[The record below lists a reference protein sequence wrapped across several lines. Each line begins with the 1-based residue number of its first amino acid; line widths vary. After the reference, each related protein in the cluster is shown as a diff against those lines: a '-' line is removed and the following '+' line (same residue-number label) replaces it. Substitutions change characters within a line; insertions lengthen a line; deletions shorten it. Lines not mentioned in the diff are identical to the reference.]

1 MEPKSPAFGRIIW
14 TDYTTCLA
22 TIFILFS
29 GAALLYDQFVQS
41 LSFSKELPYITAA
54 ICVVGIPV
62 ITWRLRLIASAFE
75 YGWEVEGDVLDI
87 SFFRDRGRVSYIY
100 TVQGERFQ
108 SSNAIMKNRITRSL
122 QSGQKVKIVVNRDN
136 PKIAFIRDIYS

>member
-1 MEPKSPAFGRIIW
+1 MEPKRPKFGRIIW
-14 TDYTTCLA
+14 TDYATFLA
-22 TIFILFS
+22 TIFILIS
-29 GAALLYDQFVQS
+29 VAALIYDRFIQS

-75 YGWEVEGDVLDI
+75 HGWEVEGDILDI

-100 TVQGERFQ
+100 
-108 SSNAIMKNRITRSL
+108 I
-122 QSGQKVKIVVNRDN
+122 
-136 PKIAFIRDIYS
+136 